1 MFGMTYVSNF
11 KSIRFFSIISFLI
24 LISCIIPTE
33 QTKDDLYIKLE
44 KEIMCPVCDGQTLDQ
59 SQSLIAEDMKNS
71 IKEKIA
77 EGYNEE
83 EIKNY
88 LISYFEYN
96 EGSFFECNKK
106 EASKAL
112 LHRFVAASAV
122 GRFHALNENKLGKMI
137 SLDIAFPRNE
147 KCWFENL
154 PQEIEDQLEMKLYY
168 GHLFC
173 HVLHHNYI
181 VKKGVD
187 ADALKKRLLKIY
199 DDVGAEYPAEHNVG
213 HEYLA
218 KPSLINFYKDLDPT
232 NGFNPGIGQ
241 TSKNKYCCLLYTSDA
256 ADE

>member
-88 LISYFEYN
+88 
-96 EGSFFECNKK
+96 
-106 EASKAL
+106 
-112 LHRFVAASAV
+112 FVDRY
-122 GRFHALNENKLGKMI
+122 GENVV
-137 SLDIAFPRNE
+137 A
-147 KCWFENL
+147 
-154 PQEIEDQLEMKLYY
+154 
-168 GHLFC
+168 
-173 HVLHHNYI
+173 
-181 VKKGVD
+181 
-187 ADALKKRLLKIY
+187 
-199 DDVGAEYPAEHNVG
+199 YP
-213 HEYLA
+213 
-218 KPSLINFYKDLDPT
+218 ST
-232 NGFNPGIGQ
+232 TGFN
-241 TSKNKYCCLLYTSDA
+241 LLAYFVPILGLILSILIFTFYIRRQKVG
-256 ADE
+256 

>member
-88 LISYFEYN
+88 
-96 EGSFFECNKK
+96 
-106 EASKAL
+106 
-112 LHRFVAASAV
+112 FVDRY
-122 GRFHALNENKLGKMI
+122 GENVV
-137 SLDIAFPRNE
+137 A
-147 KCWFENL
+147 
-154 PQEIEDQLEMKLYY
+154 
-168 GHLFC
+168 
-173 HVLHHNYI
+173 
-181 VKKGVD
+181 
-187 ADALKKRLLKIY
+187 
-199 DDVGAEYPAEHNVG
+199 YP
-213 HEYLA
+213 
-218 KPSLINFYKDLDPT
+218 ST
-232 NGFNPGIGQ
+232 TGFN
-241 TSKNKYCCLLYTSDA
+241 LLAYLGVSYTHLTLPTIYSV
-256 ADE
+256 